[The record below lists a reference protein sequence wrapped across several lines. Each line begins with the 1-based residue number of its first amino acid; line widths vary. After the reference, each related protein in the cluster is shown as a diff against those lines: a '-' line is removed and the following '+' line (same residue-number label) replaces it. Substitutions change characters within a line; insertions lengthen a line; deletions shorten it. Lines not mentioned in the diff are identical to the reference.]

1 MTHEHKI
8 NAAGKKLGRIAS
20 ETAKVLLGKTSA
32 AFENHKIADVKVV
45 IENAAKLDITD
56 RKKRGEVR
64 KRYSGYPG
72 GQKVESLGAFLGR
85 KGNAGAITLA
95 VKRMLPNNRLLKGR
109 MKNLIISE

>member
-8 NAAGKKLGRIAS
+8 NAAGKKLGRVAS
-20 ETAKVLLGKTSA
+20 ESAKVLMGKHSPQ
-32 AFENHKIADVKVV
+32 FENQKIADVKVV
-45 IENAAKLDITD
+45 IENAGKLDVSD

-85 KGNAGAITLA
+85 KGGVGALTIA
-95 VKRMLPNNRLLKGR
+95 IKRMLPNNRLLKGR